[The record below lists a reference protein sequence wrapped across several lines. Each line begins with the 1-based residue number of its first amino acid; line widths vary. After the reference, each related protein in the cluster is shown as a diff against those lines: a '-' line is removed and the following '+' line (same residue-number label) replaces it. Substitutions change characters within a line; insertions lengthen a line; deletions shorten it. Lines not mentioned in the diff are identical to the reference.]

1 MWTWGSTWVVPVL
14 NFLVHSLMHTS
25 AQSNSFNS
33 GPDATLE
40 CTLHGGV
47 NVVLDGEPQSSL

>member
-1 MWTWGSTWVVPVL
+1 MPVL
-14 NFLVHSLMHTS
+14 NLLVHSLMHTS

-40 CTLHGGV
+40 CRLHGGV
-47 NVVLDGEPQSSL
+47 NVVLDDGPQSSL

>member
-1 MWTWGSTWVVPVL
+1 MPVL
-14 NFLVHSLMHTS
+14 NLLVHSLMHTS

-40 CTLHGGV
+40 CRLHGGV
-47 NVVLDGEPQSSL
+47 NVVLDGGPQSSL